1 MAIVPIKNHSSKGQ
15 ALCVCR
21 KHLAKNPSFYPCG
34 FAMSKFFLL
43 YLLPLMRLSLSVGG
57 VRVQK
62 YHQLKKNNKFFEL

>member
-1 MAIVPIKNHSSKGQ
+1 MTIVPIKNHSSKGQ

-21 KHLAKNPSFYPCG
+21 KHLAKNTSFYPCG
-34 FAMSKFFLL
+34 FAMSKFFF
-43 YLLPLMRLSLSVGG
+43 YITPHETFFKCG

>member
-1 MAIVPIKNHSSKGQ
+1 MTIVPIKNHSSKGQ

-21 KHLAKNPSFYPCG
+21 KHLAKNSSFYPCG
-34 FAMSKFFLL
+34 FAMSKFFFC
-43 YLLPLMRLSLSVGG
+43 YKERLSLSVGG